1 MSNIKMKVTLAS
13 MMLVAVLLALSVDYH
28 GGIVPEVRAQGPQC
42 NLRTLEGTYGNSFQF
57 LNLPPGTTVV
67 PQPIGIATHFPGAGI
82 GVTTFDGQG
91 NFSGSIT
98 TSLGGLILQGT
109 VSGTYT
115 VNPDCTGSQVI
126 NFSPP
131 APPALLDLVIF
142 DKGKEVHTLST
153 VQGEIAFG
161 TLKK

>member
-1 MSNIKMKVTLAS
+1 MSNIRMRVTLAS
-13 MMLVAVLLALSVDYH
+13 MMLVAVLLTLSVDYH

-57 LNLPPGTTVV
+57 LNTNPSSV
-67 PQPIGIATHFPGAGI
+67 PATIGIATHLPGAGI

-131 APPALLDLVIF
+131 APPAQLDLVIF

-153 VQGEIAFG
+153 VQGEVAFG